1 MYDIKLINGKVMDVD
16 AGTEKLSDICI
27 RNGKIEFIGSNAGE
41 AGKVIDVEG
50 KTIAP
55 GFIDIHM
62 HEEVLVGQEARG
74 NYDIADRM
82 LQMGVTTCVA
92 GNCGNNRQGIDE
104 FFSYIGSSGSP
115 VNYLSYIGHNY
126 LRHVVGNDD
135 RYRKSTKAEI
145 SKMQQLVTE
154 ATRENAIGVSFG
166 LEYSPG
172 ADTEEVLQLLEVVKG
187 HEVMLSAH
195 YRKDAKYGIDAIR
208 ELIYI
213 SSETG
218 LPMQISHLGSC
229 TAYGMMRESLDV
241 IEDGISAG
249 INISADCYP
258 YDAFSTYIG
267 SAVFD
272 EGCFELWN
280 KSYDAIL
287 LTEGAYKGRRCDRE
301 LFYKVRKE
309 QPDMLV
315 VAFVMNENEVVEA
328 LSAPYV
334 MIASDGLFRNSQGHP
349 RGAGTFPRV
358 LGRYAR
364 DEKRFTIA
372 DAVRKM
378 TAMPADRLGLKTKG
392 RIAEGMDADLV
403 VFDPGRIIDTAT
415 FDSPISAP
423 EGIDHVIVNGSV
435 AVSHKNV
442 IDNRLG
448 KAIRRAD
455 ILKER

>member
-1 MYDIKLINGKVMDVD
+1 MYDIKLINGRIINPDT
-16 AGTEKLSDICI
+16 GTEKLADLCI
-27 RNGKIEFIGSNAGE
+27 KNGKIEFIGSNAGE
-41 AGKVIDVEG
+41 AKKVIDVEG
-50 KTIAP
+50 KAIAP

-62 HEEVLVGQEARG
+62 HEEVLVGQESKG

-104 FFSYIGSSGSP
+104 FFNYIDASGSP
-115 VNYLSYIGHNY
+115 VNYLTFIGHNY
-126 LRHVVGNDD
+126 LRQIVGNDD
-135 RYRKSTKAEI
+135 NYRKSTKSEI
-145 SKMQQLVTE
+145 SKMQWLVSE

-166 LEYSPG
+166 FEYSPG
-172 ADTEEVLQLLEVVKG
+172 ADTAEALQILEGVKG
-187 HEVMLSAH
+187 QKVLLSAH
-195 YRKDAKYGIDAIR
+195 YRKDAKYGIEAIK
-208 ELIYI
+208 ELIQI
-213 SSETG
+213 SRETG

-229 TAYGMMRESLDV
+229 TAYGMMREALDV
-241 IEDGISAG
+241 IEDEISAG
-249 INISADCYP
+249 TDISADCYP

-280 KSYDAIL
+280 KSYDSVL
-287 LTEGAYKGRRCDRE
+287 LTEGEYKGMRCDKE

-309 QPDMLV
+309 HPNMLI
-315 VAFVMNENEVVEA
+315 VAFVMNEKEVLEA
-328 LSAPYV
+328 VAAPYV

-364 DEKRFTIA
+364 DEKKLTLA
-372 DAVRKM
+372 EAVRKM
-378 TAMPADRLGLKTKG
+378 TVMPAERLGLKTKG
-392 RIAEGMDADLV
+392 RMLEGMDADIV
-403 VFDPGRIIDTAT
+403 VFDPDSIIDTAT
-415 FDSPISAP
+415 FESPVSTP
-423 EGIDHVIVNGSV
+423 EGIEYVIINGEV

-442 IDNRLG
+442 INSRLG
-448 KAIRRAD
+448 KAVRRAD